1 MTVTGTQLDGETRR
15 YHEEVYADIDAD
27 RGVAWLVMES
37 DDDGVNSFTATSVDA
52 LTDAVTELRS
62 EIDCLVLFGQGNFS
76 VGADLTDVQ
85 DTPQELRPPKIDNT
99 AAASNRFI
107 QALRSL
113 DAPVIAAVEGIAAG
127 GGLGFAL
134 ACDMVAMHDEARLDT
149 AYARIGLTP
158 DNATPFFLT
167 RAVGPYQARDLLFDP
182 RPISATEADSLG
194 IADRVFDGS
203 PAAFREEIT
212 ELAGRLAAGPTDVY
226 GKIKTLVDSAFHS
239 QLDEHLELEREMIR
253 AASESDTFD
262 EGLNAFVEKRDPEW
276 D

>member
-1 MTVTGTQLDGETRR
+1 ME
-15 YHEEVYADIDAD
+15 ADEND
-27 RGVAWLVMES
+27 
-37 DDDGVNSFTATSVDA
+37 VNAFTATSVDA
-52 LTDAVTELRS
+52 LTEAVTDLR
-62 EIDCLVLFGQGNFS
+62 DDVRCLVLYGESDFS
-76 VGADLTDVQ
+76 VGANLADVQ
-85 DTPQELRPPKIDNT
+85 NTPQELRPAKIDNT

-113 DAPVIAAVEGIAAG
+113 DAPVVAAIVGTAAG

-134 ACDMVAMHDEARLDT
+134 ACDMVVMHEPASLDT

-182 RPISATEADSLG
+182 RPISASEAKSLG
-194 IADRVFDGS
+194 ITDRIVTGS
-203 PAAFREEIT
+203 HTDFLAEIS
-212 ELAGRLAAGPTDVY
+212 ELANRLARGPTDVY
-226 GKIKTLVDSAFHS
+226 GKIKTLVDSAFQS
-239 QLDEHLELEREMIR
+239 QLDDHLELERDMIR
-253 AASESDTFD
+253 TASESDVFN